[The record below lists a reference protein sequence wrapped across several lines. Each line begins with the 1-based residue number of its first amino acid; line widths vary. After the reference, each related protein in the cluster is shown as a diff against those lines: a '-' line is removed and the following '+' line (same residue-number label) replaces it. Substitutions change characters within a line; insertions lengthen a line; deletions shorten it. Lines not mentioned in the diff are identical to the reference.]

1 MQGRRKRVEAKERQ
15 VWHASSEA
23 ALTTK
28 ELDIRSRGSADAK
41 KPPPHHAN
49 IAIASRSLAL
59 AAASLAGCAAQSS
72 VASRKS
78 EFAATR
84 QAAIERHRETRIAA
98 VEHTSIVRR
107 HDPYASEKNTGDLK
121 LPSSGVASF
130 YTDTRT
136 ASGEKFN
143 PEELTAAH
151 PTLPFGTK
159 LRVTNAVTGRSVT
172 VRVNDR
178 GPYVHGRVVDVT
190 HSAAQALGMV
200 GSGIAKVKLDVVE

>member
-1 MQGRRKRVEAKERQ
+1 MQPFANQVRREVRRVRYNRARLVQSGYADRPCVVSAVHSNGAKIVISVRCF
-15 VWHASSEA
+15 A
-23 ALTTK
+23 
-28 ELDIRSRGSADAK
+28 
-41 KPPPHHAN
+41 
-49 IAIASRSLAL
+49 LAL

-159 LRVTNAVTGRSVT
+159 LRVTNAVTRRPVP
-172 VRVNDR
+172 VRVIDR
-178 GPYVHGRVVDVT
+178 VLYGHGGGGDVPLPAPQARAVVGWGT
-190 HSAAQALGMV
+190 G
-200 GSGIAKVKLDVVE
+200 KVKLD

>member
-1 MQGRRKRVEAKERQ
+1 MQPFANQVRREVRRVRYNHARLVQPGYADRPCVAVYSNGAKIVVSVRCF
-15 VWHASSEA
+15 A
-23 ALTTK
+23 
-28 ELDIRSRGSADAK
+28 
-41 KPPPHHAN
+41 
-49 IAIASRSLAL
+49 LAL

-78 EFAATR
+78 EFVATR
-84 QAAIERHRETRIAA
+84 QVAIERHRETRIAA

-178 GPYVHGRVVDVT
+178 GPYVYGRVVDVT

>member
-1 MQGRRKRVEAKERQ
+1 MQPFANQVRREVRRVRYDRARLVQPGYADRPCVVSAVHSNGAKIVVSVRCF
-15 VWHASSEA
+15 A
-23 ALTTK
+23 
-28 ELDIRSRGSADAK
+28 
-41 KPPPHHAN
+41 
-49 IAIASRSLAL
+49 LAL

-78 EFAATR
+78 EFVATR
-84 QAAIERHRETRIAA
+84 QVAIKRHRETRIAA

-200 GSGIAKVKLDVVE
+200 GSGLATVKLDVVE

>member
-1 MQGRRKRVEAKERQ
+1 MQPFANQVRREVRRVRYNHARLVQPGYADRPCVVSAVYSNGAKIVVSVRCF
-15 VWHASSEA
+15 A
-23 ALTTK
+23 
-28 ELDIRSRGSADAK
+28 
-41 KPPPHHAN
+41 
-49 IAIASRSLAL
+49 LAL

-78 EFAATR
+78 EFVATR
-84 QAAIERHRETRIAA
+84 QVAIERHRETRIAA

>member
-1 MQGRRKRVEAKERQ
+1 MQPGYANRPCVVSAVHSNGAKIVVSVRCF
-15 VWHASSEA
+15 A
-23 ALTTK
+23 
-28 ELDIRSRGSADAK
+28 
-41 KPPPHHAN
+41 
-49 IAIASRSLAL
+49 LAL

-78 EFAATR
+78 EFVATR
-84 QAAIERHRETRIAA
+84 QVAIKRHRETRIAA

>member
-1 MQGRRKRVEAKERQ
+1 MQPFANQVRREVRRVRYNHARLVQPGYADRPCVVSAVYSNGAKIVVSVRCF
-15 VWHASSEA
+15 A
-23 ALTTK
+23 
-28 ELDIRSRGSADAK
+28 
-41 KPPPHHAN
+41 
-49 IAIASRSLAL
+49 LAL

-78 EFAATR
+78 EFVATR
-84 QAAIERHRETRIAA
+84 QVAIERHRETRIAA

-107 HDPYASEKNTGDLK
+107 HDPYASEKNGDLK
-121 LPSSGVASF
+121 LPASGVASF